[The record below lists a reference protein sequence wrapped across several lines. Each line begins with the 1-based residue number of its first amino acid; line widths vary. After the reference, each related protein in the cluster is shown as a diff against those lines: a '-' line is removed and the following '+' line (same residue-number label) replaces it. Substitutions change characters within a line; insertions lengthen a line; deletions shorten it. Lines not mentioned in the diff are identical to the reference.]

1 MVALRDGRNP
11 YILQTQPYVP
21 RKVGQATPILP
32 LYPRKLLD
40 QKNLQG
46 IRNQLQSTHWFC
58 KVRFRDQQD
67 TKSFK
72 FFQHAPE

>member
-1 MVALRDGRNP
+1 MVALRDRRNP
-11 YILQTQPYVP
+11 YILQTQPCVP
-21 RKVGQATPILP
+21 RKAGQATPTLL
-32 LYPRKLLD
+32 LYPRKLLGH
-40 QKNLQG
+40 KNLRD